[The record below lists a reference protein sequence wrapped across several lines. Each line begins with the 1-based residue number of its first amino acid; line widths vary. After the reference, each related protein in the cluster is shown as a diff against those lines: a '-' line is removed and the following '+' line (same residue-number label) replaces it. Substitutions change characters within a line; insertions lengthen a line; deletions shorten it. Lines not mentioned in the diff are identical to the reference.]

1 MLMLRQSIFL
11 YGRPGVIDV
20 LATSTS
26 VTAGAVIAAIQM
38 ISSAALRACE

>member
-11 YGRPGVIDV
+11 QGWPGVIDV

-26 VTAGAVIAAIQM
+26 VTKATGALNTERQIA
-38 ISSAALRACE
+38 R